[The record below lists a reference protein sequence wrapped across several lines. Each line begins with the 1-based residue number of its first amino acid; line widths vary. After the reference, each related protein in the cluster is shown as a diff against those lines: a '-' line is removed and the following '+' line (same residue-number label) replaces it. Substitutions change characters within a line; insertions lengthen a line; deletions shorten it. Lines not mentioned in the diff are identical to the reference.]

1 MPIRH
6 LSAFASA
13 KELRKES
20 RWTGDY
26 HVRYILYT
34 YTLKYL
40 YVIIYIHTYIYIY
53 NLYLCICTDI
63 NIAYHSAIHGG
74 KTVAFCET
82 MHLTHCYI

>member
-53 NLYLCICTDI
+53 IIYIYVYVQTSTLRIIRLYMGEKLLHFVKRCI
-63 NIAYHSAIHGG
+63 
-74 KTVAFCET
+74 
-82 MHLTHCYI
+82 